1 MLWLLILL
9 GALALGSIV
18 MFIVAFKI
26 DSDFCFF
33 GGMVGA
39 IIFGFIFVIVLMLGL
54 QWNLGDDTYTGYI
67 YSVEGVFD
75 RVKGHIRYSQNAGS
89 DQQPSFC
96 VAKER
101 REELEQYV
109 GKDIKV
115 QVKVPAGFGWS
126 LTECVNQATI
136 KVMEGEE

>member
-9 GALALGSIV
+9 GALTLGSIL
-18 MFIVAFKI
+18 MITIALKI
-26 DSDFCFF
+26 DSDSCFF
-33 GGMVGA
+33 GGIVGSLVFGL
-39 IIFGFIFVIVLMLGL
+39 IFAVVLMLGL

-75 RVKGHIRYSQNAGS
+75 RVKGHIRFSQNAGS
-89 DQQPSFC
+89 DEQPSFC

-115 QVKVPAGFGWS
+115 QVSVPAGFGWS
-126 LTECVNQATI
+126 LTGCVNQATI
-136 KVMEGEE
+136 KVMEGGE